1 MFVLLVGSRTSSGA
15 VISIVLFLLLL
26 LLLLLQFCFVF
37 VLLIYASNPTQSIAS
52 INSFTLAVPF
62 IMAFEFLNDAF
73 ADTTPGTFDNA
84 FSTVVPHDF

>member
-1 MFVLLVGSRTSSGA
+1 MPSTVSIISFISLLSS
-15 VISIVLFLLLL
+15 S
-26 LLLLLQFCFVF
+26 FCES